1 MGSWIPDMW
10 ERKVAHFTE
19 DAHPVPTSYLELE
32 GHIRDHHPEIKG
44 LSQANAAALDSFY
57 SPESHKRDI
66 NIHLNIHHP
75 NGVKAGDHPHTH
87 GEDLDVAIPDNIE
100 AIAPTYI
107 HSSVSRKKYASEIR
121 PSQMMNADV
130 PQDEFFR
137 SPHTQSPLAP
147 ESIRGEH
154 GNPVPTGQM
163 GHGVT
168 WDTPGV
174 WRGVP
179 EHHIEEARALGIRPD
194 QYLSALRDYG
204 MDHENI
210 IGPKNRTL
218 IDSTR
223 AQLPVDQS
231 RRIFE

>member
-1 MGSWIPDMW
+1 MGNWIPDMW
-10 ERKVAHFTE
+10 ERKV
-19 DAHPVPTSYLELE
+19 
-32 GHIRDHHPEIKG
+32 
-44 LSQANAAALDSFY
+44 
-57 SPESHKRDI
+57 
-66 NIHLNIHHP
+66 
-75 NGVKAGDHPHTH
+75 
-87 GEDLDVAIPDNIE
+87 
-100 AIAPTYI
+100 
-107 HSSVSRKKYASEIR
+107 ASEIR

-147 ESIRGEH
+147 GSIRGEY
-154 GNPVPTGQM
+154 GNAVPKGQM

-179 EHHIEEARALGIRPD
+179 PHHIEEARALGIRPD

-204 MDHENI
+204 LDHETI
-210 IGPKNRTL
+210 IGPTNRTL
-218 IDSTR
+218 IDSAR